1 MDRLPAELHD
11 LIFSEACNDGGYTG
25 RSLSLV
31 SKSIRAVSAPY
42 ILHSVALYGSYQ
54 LAAFAAFL
62 AQRAPEHTF
71 IRHLFLTDRR
81 RVWMERG
88 TGQDKAAWVTKRMK
102 EELHLKDPMRRADA
116 QPIAQIMSAAA
127 PHLRTLAFLLF
138 DLYDERTLPTSFP
151 VLREFTLHASTLTWR
166 GAPSMDP
173 CDALRRLH
181 VIQDFS
187 FPRAAVRTI
196 AALGPRLTH
205 LRISR
210 LTTSRLAMGDLLAG
224 LERMLEEQ
232 ADAAAAPPAFP
243 PSLERAI
250 VEMGQQALYDA
261 DGALQVRSPVSVV
274 SCALIQ
280 ACAGSDVADSVR
292 VARCRAA

>member
-11 LIFSEACNDGGYTG
+11 LIFSEACNDGGHTG
-25 RSLSLV
+25 RSLALA
-31 SKSIRAVSAPY
+31 SKTIRAISAHY
-42 ILHSVALYGSYQ
+42 VLHSIALYGSYQ
-54 LAAFAAFL
+54 ISAFSAFL
-62 AQRAPEHTF
+62 AQRAPEDIQ

-88 TGQDKAAWVTKRMK
+88 PGQDKTQWVTKRME

-116 QPIAQIMSAAA
+116 EPIVHIMRAAA

-138 DLYDERTLPTSFP
+138 DLYDERTLPAHFP
-151 VLREFTLHASTLTWR
+151 VLRELTLHASSLAWR
-166 GAPSMDP
+166 GAPAL
-173 CDALRRLH
+173 DACVELRRLH

-187 FPRAAVRTI
+187 FPRAAVKTI

-210 LTTSRLAMGDLLAG
+210 LTTSRLSMGDLLAG

-243 PSLERAI
+243 PSLERVI
-250 VEMGQQALYDA
+250 VQMGQQALYD
-261 DGALQVRSPVSVV
+261 DNGALQV
-274 SCALIQ
+274 C
-280 ACAGSDVADSVR
+280 
-292 VARCRAA
+292 